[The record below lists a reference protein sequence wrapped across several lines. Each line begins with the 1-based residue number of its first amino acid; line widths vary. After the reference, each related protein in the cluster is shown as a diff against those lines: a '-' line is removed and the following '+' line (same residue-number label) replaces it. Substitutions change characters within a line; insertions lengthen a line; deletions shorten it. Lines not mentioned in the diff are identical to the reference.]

1 VAAAEGTVA
10 QQIRIR
16 CRLRD
21 GVADV
26 QILMPHPMET
36 GLRADESGAL
46 VPAHYITDVAVM
58 LAERTVFAARMSIAV
73 SRDPLLAFRVRG
85 VRAGQRLR
93 VAWNDSRGEAR
104 VDEAVIG

>member
-1 VAAAEGTVA
+1 VAVAERAMG
-10 QQIRIR
+10 QPIRIR
-16 CRLRD
+16 CRLRGD
-21 GVADV
+21 IADV

-36 GLRADESGAL
+36 GLRADASGAL
-46 VPAHYITDVAVM
+46 VPAHHITDVAVT

-73 SRDPLLAFRVRG
+73 SRDPLLAFRVG
-85 VRAGQRLR
+85 GARAGQRLR